1 MTEKRKLTGLELDQ
15 RVRERLLANGTI
27 TPEEIDAYQAGL
39 PDLESQA
46 ETVPYDQPALG
57 GASRHQSMV
66 ELPVDDDDDDD
77 DNEGLE

>member
-1 MTEKRKLTGLELDQ
+1 MTDKRKLTDLELDQ
-15 RVRERLLANGTI
+15 RVRERLLASGAI
-27 TPEEIDAYQAGL
+27 KPEEIEAYQAGL

-57 GASRHQSMV
+57 GASRHAGVV
-66 ELPVDDDDDDD
+66 ELPADDDDD